1 MEFDKQYLSQL
12 ISVSANNLRLSSEKI
27 EAVGL
32 IKEMLLNPTP
42 LEERLKHMKKVT
54 EFSKLAI
61 RLSEVYN
68 YLHQSKLDFLTI
80 SEKFKEHS
88 NLLVKEVGAMLD
100 SVSIAQLKEA
110 LAKLEMFV
118 AASRKE
124 NDIPVPEKKVFQ
136 PLKIEEEKI
145 SEMFREEE
153 EFPNEL
159 SFQDYE
165 TAIMKP
171 IKNLDALFKRI
182 GVEEIHHDE
191 YSGFA
196 KMLLRNAE
204 LSDRFGTE
212 IISNMLRIVAKS
224 LLLVKSRELMPGKE
238 IIEAMRACLI
248 VVVALVKNKE
258 VDISVYLN
266 KAEDFSRKI
275 KMIKVKE

>member
-1 MEFDKQYLSQL
+1 MDFDKQYLSQL

-32 IKEMLLNPTP
+32 LKEMLLNPTP

-68 YLHQSKLDFLTI
+68 FLHQNKLDFLTI
-80 SEKFKEHS
+80 SDKFKEHS
-88 NLLVKEVGAMLD
+88 TLLVKEVGAMLD
-100 SVSIAQLKEA
+100 SVSINQLKQA
-110 LAKLEMFV
+110 LSKLESFIG
-118 AASRKE
+118 AAQKE
-124 NDIPVPEKKVFQ
+124 ISTPPPELKTFQ
-136 PLKIEEEKI
+136 PLKLEEEKI
-145 SEMFREEE
+145 SEMFKEEE
-153 EFPNEL
+153 TYPNEL

-165 TAIMKP
+165 SAIMKP
-171 IKNLDALFKRI
+171 IKNLDSLFKRI

-191 YSGFA
+191 YTGFA

-224 LLLVKSRELMPGKE
+224 LLLIKSRELMPGKE

-266 KAEDFSRKI
+266 KAEDFARKI